1 MCRDTTALP
10 VSYGGLFE
18 AKCRP
23 CGCLLAWTRKE
34 RRCSTYRKLTGM
46 RRVPPASEK
55 YPSGDLL
62 LRVDM
67 HIYRTTRSGCEA
79 KASDANP
86 TVPRSTLLPERR
98 YQGSGAYSSPFPAAR
113 DLQAG
118 ILLLKSLLSL
128 RSYRPAVNSRV
139 HEPAKFGFLAW
150 ARNPRFLPLSPQ
162 YSLHPPRH

>member
-1 MCRDTTALP
+1 MYRDTTALP

-18 AKCRP
+18 PKRRP
-23 CGCLLAWTRKE
+23 YGCLLVGTQKE

-46 RRVPPASEK
+46 CRVPSASEK
-55 YPSGDLL
+55 DPSGDLL
-62 LRVDM
+62 LRVGI
-67 HIYRTTRSGCEA
+67 HICRTTRSGCEA

-86 TVPRSTLLPERR
+86 TVPRSTLLPGRR
-98 YQGSGAYSSPFPAAR
+98 YQGSGANSSPFPAAR

-139 HEPAKFGFLAW
+139 HEPARFGFLGW